1 MPSCKRWLIVFVDR
15 FADVTNA
22 FCAKVMFSRKCFA
35 GFCIAMLAG
44 TFLSAGC
51 DTQKEQDDFAQ
62 QASRP
67 PQNITRVDA
76 SGKVLSE
83 DEDDWRTAPVYV
95 GEIRVDPAM
104 PNPAPIRDFITI
116 RVTVTVF
123 DAVYSPLRLKNL
135 HDNRL
140 QTLSEI
146 EQASDPGAYLF
157 HVPVSLIGPVGLH
170 RLLVFDGIG
179 EIVSYGDVLVQ

>member
-1 MPSCKRWLIVFVDR
+1 MQGLLRK
-15 FADVTNA
+15 VT
-22 FCAKVMFSRKCFA
+22 FSPKCLA
-35 GFCIAMLAG
+35 GFCMTCLL
-44 TFLSAGC
+44 FAGC
-51 DTQKEQDDFAQ
+51 DAQEEQDDFAT

-67 PQNITRVDA
+67 PENITRVDA

-83 DEDDWRTAPVYV
+83 DKDDWRTAPVYA
-95 GEIRVDPAM
+95 GEVRVDPAM
-104 PNPAPIRDFITI
+104 PNPAPSEDFVTV

-135 HDNRL
+135 RDDRL

-146 EQASDPGAYLF
+146 DRANSPGAYLF
-157 HVPVSLIGPVGLH
+157 HAPVSLIGPAGLH
-170 RLLVFDGIG
+170 RLFVFDGLG